1 MTVFFVLFFFKQKTA
16 YEMRISDWSSDVCSS
31 DLIGND
37 DMACAD
43 PFADTGSDD
52 ADRAGAGDQYVLADH
67 VELQRAMRGVAER
80 IEECGKFGGNFV
92 RNRPQIAARHHHIFG
107 ERAGAV
113 DAEAGLGR
121 AQMRADGGGG
131 GGRCADDK
139 AFRPT
144 QERRGG

>member
-80 IEECGKFGGNFV
+80 IEEC
-92 RNRPQIAARHHHIFG
+92 RSA
-107 ERAGAV
+107 
-113 DAEAGLGR
+113 
-121 AQMRADGGGG
+121 
-131 GGRCADDK
+131 
-139 AFRPT
+139 
-144 QERRGG
+144 ERRVGKECVSKCRSRWSPSH